1 MLSKQNI
8 APPDKPH
15 KQLSN
20 KEAFICRANLMLIQ
34 YLYKEKDGPCT
45 EACMTKL
52 VEIGQSTMEKYWDI
66 CAEEQVRVGE
76 VYNLLCKRWNKVW
89 EPATPLEL
97 EQQRDRIMRGR

>member
-8 APPDKPH
+8 APPDKPY

-34 YLYKEKDGPCT
+34 YLYKKDGPCT
-45 EACMTKL
+45 ETCMAKL
-52 VEIGQSTMEKYWDI
+52 VEIGRATMESYWEI
-66 CAEEQVRVGE
+66 CAEEEVLVGE
-76 VYNLLCKRWNKVW
+76 VYSLLCNRWNKVW

-97 EQQRDRIMRGR
+97 EKQRDRIMRGR